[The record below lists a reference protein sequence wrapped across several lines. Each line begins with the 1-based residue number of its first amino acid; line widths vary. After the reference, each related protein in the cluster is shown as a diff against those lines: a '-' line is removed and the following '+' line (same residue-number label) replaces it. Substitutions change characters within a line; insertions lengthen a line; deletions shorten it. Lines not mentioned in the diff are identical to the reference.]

1 MISLNRVTATLLLL
15 FAGVVQATAPAPA
28 GALPADALPP
38 ESLHRLE
45 TVFTDQSGRDFRL
58 ADNGGRPRLV
68 AMFYTGCKYICPL
81 IIDSAKGVEHALSP
95 AERDGLSILLVSID
109 PERDDVGALQR
120 IFDKRRLG
128 PARWTLARTEAAGV
142 RKLAAL
148 LGVRYRALA
157 DGEFNHTSELFLL
170 DRDGRKL
177 ASTSQLGATPD
188 PAFVEAVRAAVR
200 GTQ

>member
-1 MISLNRVTATLLLL
+1 MILFPRIAAALLLML
-15 FAGVVQATAPAPA
+15 GGCVQAAAPPPA
-28 GALPADALPP
+28 ETLPAD
-38 ESLHRLE
+38 SLHRLDTE
-45 TVFTDQSGRDFRL
+45 FTDQSGRTFRL

-81 IIDSAKGVEHALSP
+81 IIDSAKGVEHALTP

-109 PERDDVGALQR
+109 PERDDVDALKR
-120 IFDKRRLG
+120 VFDKRRLD
-128 PARWTLARTEAAGV
+128 PSRWTLARTEAAGV

-170 DRDGRKL
+170 DRDGRRI
-177 ASTSQLGATPD
+177 AGTTRLGATPD
-188 PAFVEAVRAAVR
+188 PEFVAAVRAAV
-200 GTQ
+200 GAGSDGH